1 MGEKLL
7 QGDRLP
13 KVAFQLL
20 DGRTITLP
28 DDAPTRY
35 TALLFYR
42 GHWWPYCNRQ
52 LAEWEANKSALE
64 ELDVTTY
71 AVSVDTKELAQKVV
85 DNNKLTFPMAY
96 SATKA
101 DGDMLGS

>member
-1 MGEKLL
+1 MIMGEKLL

-42 GHWWPYCNRQ
+42 GHW
-52 LAEWEANKSALE
+52 
-64 ELDVTTY
+64 
-71 AVSVDTKELAQKVV
+71 
-85 DNNKLTFPMAY
+85 
-96 SATKA
+96 
-101 DGDMLGS
+101 

>member
-13 KVAFQLL
+13 KVSFHLL
-20 DGRTITLP
+20 NGETINLP

-42 GHWWPYCNRQ
+42 GHW
-52 LAEWEANKSALE
+52 
-64 ELDVTTY
+64 
-71 AVSVDTKELAQKVV
+71 
-85 DNNKLTFPMAY
+85 
-96 SATKA
+96 
-101 DGDMLGS
+101 